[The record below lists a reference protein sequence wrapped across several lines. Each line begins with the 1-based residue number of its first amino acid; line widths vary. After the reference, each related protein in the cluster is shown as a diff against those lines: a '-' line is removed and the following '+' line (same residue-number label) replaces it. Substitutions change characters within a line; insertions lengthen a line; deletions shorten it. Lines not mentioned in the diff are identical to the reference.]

1 MEDLGSR
8 RLHFFFSFLFFSFL
22 FLFSIGFFFRV
33 DYFSFPL
40 FSGSGCYRF
49 EQKLDAEFISFQFT
63 TWIVRSSDKF
73 LEFDIP
79 SFKLQLFL

>member
-1 MEDLGSR
+1 MLS
-8 RLHFFFSFLFFSFL
+8 
-22 FLFSIGFFFRV
+22 
-33 DYFSFPL
+33 
-40 FSGSGCYRF
+40 F
-49 EQKLDAEFISFQFT
+49 EQKLDAEFISFQIT